1 MQVWIDDDE
10 PMLPQY
16 YTRVIYQCEWC
27 PDE

>member
-1 MQVWIDDDE
+1 MQVWIDEDE

-16 YTRVIYQCEWC
+16 FTRVIYQCEWC